1 MHELNFKKNKMK
13 QLHLIALLVM
23 TIIFSASAQS
33 KIAKTATKK
42 HTLLIVLAHGDDL
55 ASITPLPAKYAAEGH
70 TVYFA
75 IFTGLQD
82 SSGNGPGSK
91 GHEELLCAS
100 RALDIKETFV
110 LRGPE
115 GQGHELNKAIAE
127 RLIELIN
134 QTKPDVIVTWGPDG
148 VTGHPGH
155 IGVGNIVT
163 RVFQQQALL
172 KHKPR
177 KLYYIAYPEKIFP
190 GEGLPI
196 GGISDQVPL
205 GTVSETFITTVVDCS
220 LHLEKSQKA
229 ITCHTIP
236 DTKNRERQE
245 RYGRGTFVEGQNE
258 KHRTILRGKIYLRLV
273 FPPTAGKET
282 DIFKGL

>member
-1 MHELNFKKNKMK
+1 MK
-13 QLHLIALLVM
+13 AAAVFIALHNNNLQE
-23 TIIFSASAQS
+23 TNKFIIYYKIMKNRNITALLLITLLILFSVSSFAQKPVVS
-33 KIAKTATKK
+33 KPTAANK
-42 HTLLIVLAHGDDL
+42 HTLLIVLTHGDDI
-55 ASITPLPAKYAAEGH
+55 ASLTPLPAKYAAEGH

-110 LRGPE
+110 LRGPAGE
-115 GQGHELNKAIAE
+115 GHETNKAIAE

-177 KLYYIAYPEKIFP
+177 KLYYIAYPEKLFP

-196 GGISDQVPL
+196 GGISGQVPI

-245 RYGRGTFVEGQNE
+245 RYGRG
-258 KHRTILRGKIYLRLV
+258 HL
-273 FPPTAGKET
+273 
-282 DIFKGL
+282 

>member
-1 MHELNFKKNKMK
+1 MK

-23 TIIFSASAQS
+23 TIIFSASAQT
-33 KIAKTATKK
+33 KIAKTAAKK
-42 HTLLIVLAHGDDL
+42 HTLLIVLTHGDDI
-55 ASITPLPAKYAAEGH
+55 ASLTPLPAKYAAEGH

-82 SSGNGPGSK
+82 SSGNGPGSR

-110 LRGPE
+110 LRGRAAGE
-115 GQGHELNKAIAE
+115 GHENNKAIAE

-177 KLYYIAYPEKIFP
+177 KLYYISYPEKLFP

-196 GGISDQVPL
+196 GGVSGQVPI

-229 ITCHTIP
+229 LTCHTIP
-236 DTKNRERQE
+236 DMKFIDRKERE
-245 RYGRGTFVEGQNE
+245 GRGTFAEE
-258 KHRTILRGKIYLRLV
+258 HSKKHRTIFLGKVYLRLV
-273 FPPTAGKET
+273 FPATAGKET
-282 DIFKGL
+282 DIFKSL